1 MMTSCASGRC
11 TIPLTTRLVVCGRL
25 LVMATLAP
33 TSAFIRVDLP
43 VLGRPTKQANPDL
56 NLAAAGVCGA
66 LTFVIVP
73 CFGS

>member
-1 MMTSCASGRC
+1 
-11 TIPLTTRLVVCGRL
+11 
-25 LVMATLAP
+25 
-33 TSAFIRVDLP
+33 LP

-73 CFGS
+73 RFGRSGEVTRRPRPASRR